1 MLSEERKLKIL
12 NYINTKHAVT
22 ATDLMEKF
30 NASEATIRRDLT
42 EMDKKGLISKV
53 HGGAVSIK
61 NQIATDFKVSE
72 REEQNREAKIA
83 IAKYAASLVSA
94 NDTVFLDAGTTTSYL
109 IDYLEAANVTFVTN
123 AIVHAQKLA
132 AKGYSVYL
140 TSGKLKST
148 TEALVGVDCYAF
160 LSNYH
165 FSIGFFGTNAVN
177 EEAGFTTPDPEEAK
191 IKQYALSH
199 TMSPYVLCDHSKFD
213 MTAPVS
219 FASYEQACIITAGD
233 VPKKYRRD
241 KNVIYLSDSN

>member
-1 MLSEERKLKIL
+1 MLSEERKQKIL
-12 NYINTKHAVT
+12 DYINTNHAVT

-30 NASEATIRRDLT
+30 HASEATIRRDLT

-53 HGGAVSIK
+53 HGGAVSIQ
-61 NQIATDFKVSE
+61 NQIAKDFKVSE
-72 REEQNREAKIA
+72 REEQNRESKIA
-83 IAKYAASLVSA
+83 IAKYAASLISP

-140 TSGKLKST
+140 TGGKLKST

-177 EEAGFTTPDPEEAK
+177 SETGYTTPDPEEAK
-191 IKQYALSH
+191 IKQCALMH
-199 TMSPYVLCDHSKFD
+199 TMSPYVLCDYSKFD

-219 FASYEQACIITAGD
+219 FASFEQACIITAGN
-233 VPKKYRRD
+233 VPQKYRKE
-241 KNVIYLSDSN
+241 KNVIYLI

>member
-1 MLSEERKLKIL
+1 
-12 NYINTKHAVT
+12 
-22 ATDLMEKF
+22 
-30 NASEATIRRDLT
+30 
-42 EMDKKGLISKV
+42 MDKKGLISKV
-53 HGGAVSIK
+53 HGGAVSIQ
-61 NQIATDFKVSE
+61 NQIAKDFKVSE

-83 IAKYAASLVSA
+83 IAKYAASLISA

-191 IKQYALSH
+191 IKQCALSH

-233 VPKKYRRD
+233 VPKKYRKD

>member
-1 MLSEERKLKIL
+1 MLSEERKLRIL
-12 NYINTKHAVT
+12 EYINKNHAVT
-22 ATDLMEKF
+22 AAELMKKY

-53 HGGAVSIK
+53 HGGAVSIQ
-61 NQIATDFKVSE
+61 NQIAMDFKVSE

-83 IAKYAASLVSA
+83 IARYAASLISA
-94 NDTVFLDAGTTTSYL
+94 NDTVFLDAGTTTSYV
-109 IDYLEAANVTFVTN
+109 IDYLDSANVTFVTN
-123 AIVHAQKLA
+123 AIVHAQKLSS
-132 AKGYSVYL
+132 KGYCVYL
-140 TSGKLKST
+140 TGGKLKST
-148 TEALVGVDCYAF
+148 TEALVGVDSYAF

-177 EEAGFTTPDPEEAK
+177 SEAGFTTPDPEEAK
-191 IKQYALSH
+191 IKQCALAH

-233 VPKKYRRD
+233 VPKKYRKDR
-241 KNVIYLSDSN
+241 NVICLSDSD